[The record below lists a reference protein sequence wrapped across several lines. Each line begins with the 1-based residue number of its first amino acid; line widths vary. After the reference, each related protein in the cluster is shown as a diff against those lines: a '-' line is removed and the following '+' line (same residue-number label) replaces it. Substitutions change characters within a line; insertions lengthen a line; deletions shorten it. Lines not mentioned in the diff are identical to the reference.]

1 MARRRQRC
9 GNLIE
14 RKSFCRP
21 EAHDS
26 DAVMSVVGNTDGA
39 ERLVHFFE
47 AIHCHPLDCA
57 GDLRSILT
65 LATLTQGTKGRT
77 VVAGRP
83 TWQACGHF
91 CNNIGTFRD
100 KVTYTAHRYSEPTG
114 VTTMTTIIPR
124 DEVAALEAERDLLR
138 AQLAKARQ
146 ARAPVHP

>member
-57 GDLRSILT
+57 GDLRSIS
-65 LATLTQGTKGRT
+65 ATISALFGTR
-77 VVAGRP
+77 
-83 TWQACGHF
+83 
-91 CNNIGTFRD
+91 
-100 KVTYTAHRYSEPTG
+100 
-114 VTTMTTIIPR
+114 
-124 DEVAALEAERDLLR
+124 
-138 AQLAKARQ
+138 
-146 ARAPVHP
+146 